1 MVMEKEDVNN
11 PAPREYEKSGLYPKD
26 GKSFRLIALVMY
38 LLGVVG
44 FIALSAYV
52 LNRILL

>member
-1 MVMEKEDVNN
+1 MIMENEDINN
-11 PAPREYEKSGLYPKD
+11 PAQREYEKSGLYPKD
-26 GKSFRLIALVMY
+26 GKSFRLIALLMY
-38 LLGVVG
+38 LLGVVS

>member
-1 MVMEKEDVNN
+1 MENEDIKS
-11 PAPREYEKSGLYPKD
+11 PPQREYEQSGIYLKE
-26 GKSFRLIALVMY
+26 GKSFRLIALLMY

-52 LNRILL
+52 LNVILL

>member
-1 MVMEKEDVNN
+1 MENEDIK
-11 PAPREYEKSGLYPKD
+11 APPQREYEQSGLYPKD
-26 GKSFRLIALVMY
+26 GKPFRLLALGMC

-52 LNRILL
+52 LNRVLV